1 MIRNFLAIAETFL
14 FCEEVIKVDDDDSKV
29 LEVVRMKKPM
39 PSNSKRVDPDE
50 EHEDILVQNASDYG
64 QEVEIDELKKE
75 FFQYTDRKQEY
86 HLLPMANISR
96 IMIQATPIH
105 GKIAKG
111 SRESIQECV
120 SEFISFITSEA
131 AENCQA
137 SKRKKITAEDI
148 LLAMSNL
155 GFDNYIEPLKLYLQ
169 KYREGMKIDN
179 ISTAS
184 ELQNVSETP

>member
-1 MIRNFLAIAETFL
+1 M

-39 PSNSKRVDPDE
+39 PSTSKRVDPDE
-50 EHEDILVQNASDYG
+50 ELEDILVQNASDYG
-64 QEVEIDELKKE
+64 QEVEIDEVKKE
-75 FFQYTDRKQEY
+75 FFQYTDRKQDY

-105 GKIAKG
+105 GKIAKD

-137 SKRKKITAEDI
+137 SKRKKITGEDI

-169 KYREGMKIDN
+169 KYREAMKVDN

>member
-1 MIRNFLAIAETFL
+1 
-14 FCEEVIKVDDDDSKV
+14 
-29 LEVVRMKKPM
+29 MKKPM
-39 PSNSKRVDPDE
+39 PSTSKRVEPDE
-50 EHEDILVQNASDYG
+50 TLEGILVQNASDYG
-64 QEVEIDELKKE
+64 QEVEIGVLKKE
-75 FFQYTDRKQEY
+75 FLQKYTDRKQDY

-105 GKIAKG
+105 GKIAKD

-137 SKRKKITAEDI
+137 SKRKKITGEDI

-169 KYREGMKIDN
+169 KYREAMKVDN
-179 ISTAS
+179 NSTAS
-184 ELQNVSETP
+184 KRKTFRKILK

>member
-1 MIRNFLAIAETFL
+1 
-14 FCEEVIKVDDDDSKV
+14 
-29 LEVVRMKKPM
+29 MKKPM
-39 PSNSKRVDPDE
+39 PSTSKRVEPDE
-50 EHEDILVQNASDYG
+50 TLEEILVQNASDYG
-64 QEVEIDELKKE
+64 QEVEIGVLKKE
-75 FFQYTDRKQEY
+75 FLQKYTDRKQDY

-105 GKIAKG
+105 GKIAKD

-137 SKRKKITAEDI
+137 SKRKKITGEDI

-169 KYREGMKIDN
+169 KYREAMKVDN
-179 ISTAS
+179 NSTAS
-184 ELQNVSETP
+184 KRKTFRKILK

>member
-1 MIRNFLAIAETFL
+1 
-14 FCEEVIKVDDDDSKV
+14 
-29 LEVVRMKKPM
+29 MKKPM
-39 PSNSKRVDPDE
+39 PSPSKRVEPDE
-50 EHEDILVQNASDYG
+50 ILVQNASDYG
-64 QEVEIDELKKE
+64 QEVEIGVLKKE
-75 FFQYTDRKQEY
+75 FLQKYTDRKQDY

-105 GKIAKG
+105 GKIAKD

-137 SKRKKITAEDI
+137 SKRKKITGEDI

-169 KYREGMKIDN
+169 KYREAMKVDN
-179 ISTAS
+179 NSTAS
-184 ELQNVSETP
+184 KRKTFRKILK